1 MKKTSFLLI
10 TFAFLLFQGCG
21 TNKSEKNQENMNM
34 TDKLKV
40 FTLTN
45 KHGAEVKITNF
56 GGKVMSL
63 QVPDKNGNLGDVVL
77 GYEKPEDYIDGEPY
91 FGALIGRY
99 GNRIDKGRFT
109 LEGETYQLPQ
119 NNGPN
124 HLHGGPEGFHNVIW
138 EAKLKD
144 DKSPQSLHLTYVSK
158 DGEMGY
164 PGKLTAKVV
173 YTWSDDYELKLD
185 YQATT
190 DKKTIVNMTHHSFFN
205 LKDAGKSKI
214 LDHEL
219 TIHGDHFTPI
229 DSGLIPTGE
238 IREVK
243 GTPMDFTDGKKIG
256 ADINADYQQLEY
268 GNGYD
273 HNWVLSKPQ
282 QDMMTLAAEVYEP
295 TTGRKMEVHTTEPGL
310 QFYAGNFLDGSEV
323 GKNGV
328 AYEYRTAFCL
338 EAQHFPDSPNHENFP
353 STVLKPGETY
363 KKQTI
368 YKFST
373 IK

>member
-1 MKKTSFLLI
+1 MKKSFILLI
-10 TFAFLLFQGCG
+10 ALAFLFQGCG
-21 TNKSEKNQENMNM
+21 TKNSEKKQENMNK
-34 TDKLKV
+34 TDQLKE

-45 KHGAEVKITNF
+45 QHGAEVKITNF
-56 GGKVMSL
+56 GGKVMRL
-63 QVPDKNGNLGDVVL
+63 QVPDKNGKLGDVVL
-77 GYEKPEDYIDGEPY
+77 GYEKPEEYIDGEPY

-109 LEGETYQLPQ
+109 LDGETYQLPQ

-124 HLHGGPEGFHNVIW
+124 HLHGGPDGFHDQIW
-138 EAKLKD
+138 EAELKD
-144 DKSPQSLHLTYVSK
+144 NQNPQSLHLSYISE

-164 PGKLTAKVV
+164 PGTLTAKVV
-173 YTWSDDYELKLD
+173 YTWTDDYELKID
-185 YQATT
+185 YHATT
-190 DKKTIVNMTHHSFFN
+190 DKKTIINLTHHSFFN

-214 LDHEL
+214 LDHQL
-219 TIHGDHFTPI
+219 TIHADQFTPI

-243 GTPMDFTDGKKIG
+243 GTPMDFTQATKMG
-256 ADINADYQQLEY
+256 AQINADYQQLEY

-273 HNWVLSKPQ
+273 HNWVLNKPQ
-282 QDMMTLAAEVYEP
+282 QDSMSLAAEVYEP
-295 TTGRKMEVHTTEPGL
+295 TTGRKMEVYTTEPGL

-328 AYEYRTAFCL
+328 AYEYRTGFCL
-338 EAQHFPDSPNHENFP
+338 EAQHFPDSPNHDNFP
-353 STVLKPGETY
+353 STVLKPGEEY
-363 KKQTI
+363 QQTTV

-373 IK
+373 KE